1 MECLVFARQLRHL
14 QLAPDHP
21 CQGARDPDA
30 GQRQLGSAL
39 PERASVRIRINQ
51 LRDLCWQV
59 AGVERAGHRL
69 GLALVGVRQQRQG
82 LERNACWQQVKD
94 LPILEKLRLS
104 SQQGEAFAAL
114 QEWHQRLILTELLIE
129 AALFRQESRGGHF
142 RTDAPAPQPF
152 WQRHSHQIRDRAIGT
167 TPASP

>member
-1 MECLVFARQLRHL
+1 
-14 QLAPDHP
+14 
-21 CQGARDPDA
+21 
-30 GQRQLGSAL
+30 
-39 PERASVRIRINQ
+39 
-51 LRDLCWQV
+51 V